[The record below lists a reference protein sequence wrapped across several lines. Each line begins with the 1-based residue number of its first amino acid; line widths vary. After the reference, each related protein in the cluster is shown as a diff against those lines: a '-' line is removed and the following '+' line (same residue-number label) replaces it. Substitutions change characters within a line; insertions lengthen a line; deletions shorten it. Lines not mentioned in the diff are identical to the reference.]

1 MTDKPSPRY
10 GKKLALGTAAVVS
23 IIAMWEGGKTL
34 DGSSVVYADKLA
46 DGIPTVCNGITRHV
60 TTTPIVVGER
70 WSAEKCQRE
79 ESAAIAKVQVQLE
92 RCFGPV
98 PPQKVFD
105 AATSF
110 AWNVGVSAACKSVAM
125 QFFRAGDWRTGCNRL
140 ARSLSGKRVW
150 VFSGG
155 KFRQGLANRRG
166 FEARYCLGGV

>member
-60 TTTPIVVGER
+60 TATPVIVGER
-70 WSAEKCQRE
+70 WPAEKCQRE

-155 KFRQGLANRRG
+155 KFRQGLANRRD
-166 FEARYCLGGV
+166 FEAQYCLGGV

>member
-60 TTTPIVVGER
+60 TATPIIIGER

-155 KFRQGLANRRG
+155 KFRQGLANRRD
-166 FEARYCLGGV
+166 FETRYCLGGA